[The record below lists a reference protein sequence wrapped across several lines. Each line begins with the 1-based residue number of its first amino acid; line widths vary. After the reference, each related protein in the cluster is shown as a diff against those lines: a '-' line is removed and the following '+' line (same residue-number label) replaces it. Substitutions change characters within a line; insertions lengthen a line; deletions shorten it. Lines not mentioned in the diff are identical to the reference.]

1 VAAATVE
8 CQSLAANAS
17 HVLSLRLLH
26 ERAFAARRLR
36 GAGNAAPITVTG
48 SSSTARGLGLL
59 LNASWYALMG
69 TAPRPEAALNRF
81 GTGIS
86 SLNTNGYNGRT
97 FWDMVRSHSLTRW
110 HGALSLHLPVSLSA
124 SLSPCASISRF
135 LFAPFASFLSVL
147 SSEQHGMCRVD
158 CSALGYMGRAQLAP
172 VRPRQSSR
180 RRPCVPSRRG
190 ARCSTL
196 RQGLQVRWPGL
207 PVGRGIWRDTS
218 QHTER
223 FLS

>member
-1 VAAATVE
+1 MAAATAE

-48 SSSTARGLGLL
+48 SSPEARGLGLL

-97 FWDMVRSHSLTRW
+97 FWDMVSEISLTHSAAWR
-110 HGALSLHLPVSLSA
+110 ALSLHLPVSLSA

-172 VRPRQSSR
+172 VRPRQSS
-180 RRPCVPSRRG
+180 
-190 ARCSTL
+190 
-196 RQGLQVRWPGL
+196 
-207 PVGRGIWRDTS
+207 
-218 QHTER
+218 
-223 FLS
+223 

>member
-1 VAAATVE
+1 ME

-135 LFAPFASFLSVL
+135 LFASFASFLSVL

-172 VRPRQSSR
+172 VRQTKQPTAPLRSVTT
-180 RRPCVPSRRG
+180 RRPLQHTAPRTS
-190 ARCSTL
+190 STMA
-196 RQGLQVRWPGL
+196 WTT
-207 PVGRGIWRDTS
+207 VGRGIWRDTS
-218 QHTER
+218 QHTAR
-223 FLS
+223 FLP

>member
-1 VAAATVE
+1 MAAATAE

-48 SSSTARGLGLL
+48 SSPEARGLGLL

-97 FWDMVRSHSLTRW
+97 FWDMVSEISLT
-110 HGALSLHLPVSLSA
+110 HSA
-124 SLSPCASISRF
+124 AWRSISPYPCVSVC
-135 LFAPFASFLSVL
+135 LSFSVCVYLSV
-147 SSEQHGMCRVD
+147 S
-158 CSALGYMGRAQLAP
+158 
-172 VRPRQSSR
+172 VRSVRF
-180 RRPCVPSRRG
+180 VP
-190 ARCSTL
+190 L
-196 RQGLQVRWPGL
+196 RSLL
-207 PVGRGIWRDTS
+207 
-218 QHTER
+218 
-223 FLS
+223 